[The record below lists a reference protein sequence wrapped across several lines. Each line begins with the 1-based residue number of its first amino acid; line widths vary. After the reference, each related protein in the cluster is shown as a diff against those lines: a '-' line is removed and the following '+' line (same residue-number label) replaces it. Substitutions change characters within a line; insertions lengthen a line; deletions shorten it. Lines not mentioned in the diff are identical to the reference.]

1 MFAFPAGSLFSL
13 LTHAL
18 TCLRSGQ
25 APKKVL
31 PPKKFACWQHT
42 CDAWVIT
49 WRLGLQ
55 APLVARNHTLFR
67 HVVSEHTKASQ
78 FPTPATIR
86 EWPVQAFGS
95 TIIGILNGCLES
107 HRRIDI
113 ITNVFRPRYPRYHC
127 ALNCIQVNSLE
138 FLGWR
143 IAVSVNKI
151 YITLQDQ
158 ILVMLFTI

>member
-1 MFAFPAGSLFSL
+1 M
-13 LTHAL
+13 
-18 TCLRSGQ
+18 
-25 APKKVL
+25 
-31 PPKKFACWQHT
+31 
-42 CDAWVIT
+42 
-49 WRLGLQ
+49 Q
-55 APLVARNHTLFR
+55 APLVARNYTLFR

-86 EWPVQAFGS
+86 EWPVQAFSS

-151 YITLQDQ
+151 YITLHDQ
-158 ILVMLFTI
+158 ILVMLFTIKENKREIKKWKRYERSILFHQEIKIKKRIIRHDRHLYIYIISIQCIF